1 MAPESLNRKIS
12 TNMPQSETPPK
23 SQYPNGKSPGQWKL
37 STVFLLVTLCAIAA
51 SGYSRGGT
59 RGLWHSLFSFWFVVL
74 GFCLILFGAKSR
86 TSEDYFLLAAGFVL
100 LGAGLY
106 ALMTYQYW

>member
-1 MAPESLNRKIS
+1 
-12 TNMPQSETPPK
+12 MPQSETQPPE
-23 SQYPNGKSPGQWKL
+23 SPYPNGKSPGQWKL
-37 STVFLLVTLCAIAA
+37 STVFLLVALCAIAA